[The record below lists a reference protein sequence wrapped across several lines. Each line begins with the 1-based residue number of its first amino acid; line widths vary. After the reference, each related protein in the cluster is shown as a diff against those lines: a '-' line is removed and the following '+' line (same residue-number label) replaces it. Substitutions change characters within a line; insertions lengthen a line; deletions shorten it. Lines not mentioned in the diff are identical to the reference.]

1 MNSKPSSI
9 QYTYK
14 LFIQAINTHKQ
25 SLPLTMAR
33 YCRLKE
39 SSSFEF
45 IWRLANQYGAL
56 PPPTV
61 CFRASME
68 VIRYKLC
75 KKQQQQQQQQQTK
88 VNKQNHIDKKP
99 QIKL

>member
-1 MNSKPSSI
+1 MRQSTIHKSMHYIMKTLLSTWGAPSS
-9 QYTYK
+9 
-14 LFIQAINTHKQ
+14 
-25 SLPLTMAR
+25 
-33 YCRLKE
+33 

-75 KKQQQQQQQQQTK
+75 KRTK
-88 VNKQNHIDKKP
+88 VNKQNHMNRKQ